1 MHTLISVII
10 PNYNHARFLRQAI
23 ASVLTQSHPAYE
35 LIVVDDGSNDN
46 SREIISSYGKQL
58 TAVYKDHGGEASAL
72 NAGYALS
79 KGAIIIFLD
88 SDDVLLPD
96 ALKSYSDA
104 FRQIGLAKV
113 HGDVTLIDADGTP
126 LGPLTAH
133 LHQGDLRAHVVRYG
147 PTYLASPPTSGN
159 AWSHAALQ
167 QIMPI
172 PHDLYRRHVDI
183 YLYSMAA
190 LVGKVGRV
198 RHSVAGYRAHDAN
211 TWFRSRTTPAMTLDS
226 VNAWKITID
235 QVARRLALEHVAFD
249 PQRWQY
255 ANWRYVLQC
264 YIAERVT
271 EPGQNLRPK
280 DLFLSIVFSASP
292 LWKRPGIFLLL
303 MGLYLLSVYRATAMM
318 DRIFDRILRHRGQT
332 LVRRRLGAHGG
343 LSPS

>member
-104 FRQIGLAKV
+104 FTQIAFAKV

-126 LGPLTAH
+126 LGP
-133 LHQGDLRAHVVRYG
+133 
-147 PTYLASPPTSGN
+147 
-159 AWSHAALQ
+159 
-167 QIMPI
+167 
-172 PHDLYRRHVDI
+172 
-183 YLYSMAA
+183 
-190 LVGKVGRV
+190 
-198 RHSVAGYRAHDAN
+198 
-211 TWFRSRTTPAMTLDS
+211 
-226 VNAWKITID
+226 
-235 QVARRLALEHVAFD
+235 
-249 PQRWQY
+249 
-255 ANWRYVLQC
+255 
-264 YIAERVT
+264 
-271 EPGQNLRPK
+271 
-280 DLFLSIVFSASP
+280 
-292 LWKRPGIFLLL
+292 
-303 MGLYLLSVYRATAMM
+303 
-318 DRIFDRILRHRGQT
+318 
-332 LVRRRLGAHGG
+332 
-343 LSPS
+343 